1 MANCDPFWV
10 GQSPLSV
17 KPLLYTVFS
26 FQILFGDCGFTQS
39 PPQKI
44 SISRPR
50 PPCIST
56 KSSSRPRPPVTTMTT
71 NTPPKVARPALVR
84 MHIRAT
90 DGARKVLKLEI
101 TGVLDPR
108 FSDSHSPNRAS
119 ETDSWICCVT
129 ESELQSMGKIH
140 AQKGEKRK
148 GGFMHRNITKPG
160 FFPNHRRRLLM
171 QSR

>member
-1 MANCDPFWV
+1 MVLHSHPLRNFPFRGPV
-10 GQSPLSV
+10 RHAFLQNPA
-17 KPLLYTVFS
+17 
-26 FQILFGDCGFTQS
+26 C
-39 PPQKI
+39 
-44 SISRPR
+44 
-50 PPCIST
+50 
-56 KSSSRPRPPVTTMTT
+56 RPRPPVTTMTT

-84 MHIRAT
+84 MHIQAT

-108 FSDSHSPNRAS
+108 FSDFQSPNRAS

-140 AQKGEKRK
+140 AQKGEERK